1 MAASVRLRL
10 RLLAAN
16 CKTAA
21 SPRVADALLR
31 VSALDREP
39 KSDES
44 SFIKTP
50 LRRGFLRNA

>member
-1 MAASVRLRL
+1 MEASVRLRL
-10 RLLAAN
+10 PQLAAN

-39 KSDES
+39 KSDEFS
-44 SFIKTP
+44 VIKTNVS
-50 LRRGFLRNA
+50 RGFSWNP